1 MSATLR
7 NRHRYDYG
15 VAGAY
20 ASDMIARLAVFPVSL
35 GLALGGAVVVAG
47 PAPAEV
53 PAACNFTL
61 SAPSVVE
68 VSGTQ
73 MVTATLTPA
82 DCTGTANPKS
92 SQVCV
97 ATTGASPGK
106 CELAT
111 GYETAQVYLSPYIPG
126 TNYVAK
132 GSGCAGLATP
142 SAAICSSA
150 GPKSATL

>member
-1 MSATLR
+1 
-7 NRHRYDYG
+7 
-15 VAGAY
+15 
-20 ASDMIARLAVFPVSL
+20 MIERLAVPAVAI
-35 GLALGGAVVVAG
+35 GVALGSVVFAN

-53 PAACNFTL
+53 PAACNYAL
-61 SAPSVVE
+61 SAPTVVE
-68 VSGTQ
+68 VSGTP

-97 ATTGASPGK
+97 ATVGASPGR
-106 CELAT
+106 CVLT
-111 GYETAQVYLSPYIPG
+111 SGYQTAQVYLSPYTPG
-126 TNYVAK
+126 TTYVAK

-142 SAAICSSA
+142 SSSICTSV